1 MKVILV
7 VRDGWGY
14 TEEARGNAV
23 YLADTPNNDAY
34 METYPWTLLRCTGNA
49 IGIPEGT
56 QGGSEPG
63 HLTMGAGR
71 VVWQPLE
78 EINRSIMDGG
88 FYENEAL
95 LDAIR
100 RLKEGGG
107 RLHLMGL
114 HSDQGI
120 HGTTTHLYAL
130 LELARRH
137 GLDKVYIQCF
147 LDGRDVPERSA
158 KKYLRETLRQTEKK
172 GVGKVASLVGR
183 YYAMDRDT
191 NWDRTKRAY
200 DLLAFGEG
208 HKEADVFRAID
219 NAYERGDETDYYVQP
234 IVMVDTEG
242 RPVATIDERDTVI
255 FWNFRSD
262 RARQLT
268 YALTQPG
275 FDKFSRRKFPRIKFV
290 CMSVYDR
297 HLDLPVAFPQRE
309 VRNNLGKVLS
319 DHGLRQL
326 RIAET
331 EKYAHV
337 TFFFNSQVE
346 DPYPGEDRI
355 LVPSP
360 KVPSYEEKPEMSAP
374 EINTKLLPEIRS
386 GRYDLI
392 LVNYANGD
400 LVGHSAN
407 LEAGVK
413 ACEAVDR
420 CVGQVVEAGLEGG
433 YVVIVTG
440 DHGNIETMFYPDGT
454 PNPSHGTNPVPFILI
469 SNYPGLMHAELRSGL
484 GLSSVAPTILGLMG
498 IEKPPEMTGENIIA
512 N

>member
-1 MKVILV
+1 M

-14 TEEARGNAV
+14 AEEARGNAV

-49 IGIPEGT
+49 IGVPEGT

-88 FYENEAL
+88 FYENEVL

-100 RLKEGGG
+100 GLKEGGG
-107 RLHLMGL
+107 KLHLMGL

-137 GLDKVYIQCF
+137 GLDEVYIHCF

-191 NWDRTKRAY
+191 NWNRTKVAY
-200 DLLAFGEG
+200 DLLTLGEGFGEM
-208 HKEADVFRAID
+208 DVFKAID
-219 NAYERGDETDYYVQP
+219 NAYERGDETDYYVRP
-234 IVMVDTEG
+234 IVMVDGEG
-242 RPVATIDERDTVI
+242 RPLATIGDGDTVI

-262 RARQLT
+262 RARQIT
-268 YALTQPG
+268 YALTQPE
-275 FDKFSRRKFPRIKFV
+275 FDKFHRQKAPTVDFV
-290 CMSVYDR
+290 CMSVYDQ
-297 HLDLPVAFPQRE
+297 HLDLPVVFPQRK
-309 VRNNLGKVLS
+309 VMNNLGKVLS
-319 DHGLRQL
+319 GHGLRQL

-360 KVPSYEEKPEMSAP
+360 KVPSYEEKPEMSAN
-374 EINTKLLPEIRS
+374 EITERLIPEIRR
-386 GRYDLI
+386 GAYHFI
-392 LVNYANGD
+392 LVNYANCD

-407 LEAGVK
+407 LQAGIR

-420 CVGQVVEAGLEGG
+420 CVGRVVDAGLEEG
-433 YVVIVTG
+433 YAVIVTG
-440 DHGNIETMFYPDGT
+440 DHGNIETMFYPDGA
-454 PNPSHGTNPVPFILI
+454 PNPSHGTNPVPFILV
-469 SNYPGLMHAELRSGL
+469 SEDPELKNANLRSGL
-484 GLSSVAPTILGLMG
+484 GLSSVAPTILSLMG
-498 IEKPPEMTGENIIA
+498 IDRPQEMTGENIIEM
-512 N
+512 

>member
-1 MKVILV
+1 M

-14 TEEARGNAV
+14 AEEARGNAV

-34 METYPWTLLRCTGNA
+34 MEIYPWTLLRCTGNA
-49 IGIPEGT
+49 IGVPEGT

-78 EINRSIMDGG
+78 EINHSIMDGG
-88 FYENEAL
+88 FNEKEVL

-100 RLKEGGG
+100 GLKEGGG
-107 RLHLMGL
+107 KLHLMGL

-120 HGTTTHLYAL
+120 HGTTTHIYAL

-137 GLDKVYIQCF
+137 GLDEVYIHCF

-191 NWDRTKRAY
+191 NWNRTKVAY
-200 DLLAFGEG
+200 DLLTLGEGFGEM
-208 HKEADVFRAID
+208 DVFKAID
-219 NAYERGDETDYYVQP
+219 NAYERGDETDYYVRP
-234 IVMVDTEG
+234 IVMVDGES
-242 RPVATIDERDTVI
+242 RPLATIGDGDTVI

-262 RARQLT
+262 RARQIT
-268 YALTQPG
+268 YALTQPE
-275 FDKFSRRKFPRIKFV
+275 FDKFHRRKAPTVDFV
-290 CMSVYDR
+290 CMSVYDQ
-297 HLDLPVAFPQRE
+297 HLDLPVVFPQRK
-309 VRNNLGKVLS
+309 VMNNLGKVLS
-319 DHGLRQL
+319 GHGLRQL

-360 KVPSYEEKPEMSAP
+360 KVPSYEEKPEMSAN
-374 EINTKLLPEIRS
+374 EITERLIPEIRL
-386 GRYDLI
+386 GEYHFI
-392 LVNYANGD
+392 LVNYANCD

-407 LEAGVK
+407 LQAGIK

-420 CVGQVVEAGLEGG
+420 CVGRVVDASLEEG
-433 YVVIVTG
+433 YAVIVTG

-454 PNPSHGTNPVPFILI
+454 PNPSHGTNPVPFILV
-469 SNYPGLMHAELRSGL
+469 SEDPELRNANLRSGL
-484 GLSSVAPTILGLMG
+484 GLSSVAPTVMSLMRV
-498 IEKPPEMTGENIIA
+498 ERPQEMTGENIIEM
-512 N
+512 

>member
-1 MKVILV
+1 M

-34 METYPWTLLRCTGNA
+34 IETYPWTLLRCTGNA
-49 IGIPEGT
+49 IGVPEGT

-88 FYENEAL
+88 FYENEVFV
-95 LDAIR
+95 DAIG
-100 RLKEGGG
+100 RLRESGGK
-107 RLHLMGL
+107 LHLMGL

-137 GLDKVYIQCF
+137 GLDEVYIHCF

-158 KKYLRETLRQTEKK
+158 KKYLRETLRQTEKM

-191 NWDRTKRAY
+191 NWDRTKKAY
-200 DLLAFGEG
+200 DLLTLGEG
-208 HKEADVFRAID
+208 HKEADVFRAIE
-219 NAYERGDETDYYVQP
+219 NAYERGDETDYYVRP
-234 IVMVDTEG
+234 IVIVDGEG
-242 RPVATIDERDTVI
+242 RPVATIDDGDTVM

-262 RARQLT
+262 RARQMT
-268 YALTQPG
+268 YSLTQPEL
-275 FDKFSRRKFPRIKFV
+275 DKFHRRKAPRVDFV
-290 CMSVYDR
+290 CMSVYDQ
-297 HLDLPVAFPQRE
+297 HLDLPVVFPQRK
-309 VRNNLGKVLS
+309 VMNNLGKVLS
-319 DHGLRQL
+319 GQGLRQL

-346 DPYPGEDRI
+346 DPYPGEDQI

-360 KVPSYEEKPEMSAP
+360 KVPSYKEKPEMSAN
-374 EINTKLLPEIRS
+374 EITERLIPEIRR
-386 GRYDLI
+386 GAYHFI

-400 LVGHSAN
+400 LVGHSAS
-407 LEAGVK
+407 LQAGIR

-420 CVGQVVEAGLEGG
+420 CVGRVVDAGLEEG
-433 YVVIVTG
+433 YAVIVTG

-454 PNPSHGTNPVPFILI
+454 PNPSHGTNPVPFILV
-469 SNYPGLMHAELRSGL
+469 SEDPELRNANLRSGL
-484 GLSSVAPTILGLMG
+484 GLSSVAPTVLSLMG
-498 IEKPPEMTGENIIA
+498 VDRPQEMTGENIIEM
-512 N
+512 